1 MNIYKIHA
9 VISQNKPLELA
20 VSEYVVV
27 SETKGSYMVLING
40 MRHAWPK
47 DGMKKIKT
55 KTQNMITKD
64 NAFISFYTKCVD
76 GELELAKD
84 NLTAHALNY
93 ASSLVKNALLLAEQ
107 IKITEE

>member
-20 VSEYVVV
+20 VSEYVVA

-40 MRHAWPK
+40 VRHAWPK

-64 NAFISFYTKCVD
+64 NAFISFYTKCLES
-76 GELELAKD
+76 ELELTKD
-84 NLTAHALNY
+84 NLTAHTLNY
-93 ASSLVKNALLLAEQ
+93 ASALVRNADLLAEQ
-107 IKITEE
+107 LEVSEK

>member
-20 VSEYVVV
+20 VSEYAVA
-27 SETKGSYMVLING
+27 SETKGSYIVLING
-40 MRHAWPK
+40 VRHVWPK

-64 NAFISFYTKCVD
+64 NAFISFYTKCLES
-76 GELELAKD
+76 ELELTKD
-84 NLTAHALNY
+84 NLTANILNY
-93 ASSLVKNALLLAEQ
+93 ASSLARNAALLAEQ
-107 IKITEE
+107 IKASEE